1 MGVTS
6 SLFFVALSSSNSDP
20 EMGEGSLSEIASYA
34 EITTDSVGDDDET
47 SFDPEEFHPSYKRA
61 VVSKSDFSLQFD
73 VTQSNSW
80 AESLETC
87 KQSGKHLCR
96 YEQICSGTGEPA
108 FSPILSLGIQ
118 FTRDQWV
125 PCADEKN
132 CWVQVGPWGRQF
144 GDIKHTCYKHT
155 EIQNGRWGN
164 PEWGKDES
172 KSLHFRGVIP
182 CCNSLDDE

>member
-87 KQSGKHLCR
+87 KQSG
-96 YEQICSGTGEPA
+96 
-108 FSPILSLGIQ
+108 
-118 FTRDQWV
+118 
-125 PCADEKN
+125 
-132 CWVQVGPWGRQF
+132 
-144 GDIKHTCYKHT
+144 
-155 EIQNGRWGN
+155 RWGN

-182 CCNSLDDE
+182 CCNSFDD